1 MKEIWKQLEEDTNYE
16 ISNLGRIR
24 NIKTQIAKSTSFTK
38 KGTYEVC
45 SLKANSYLVHR
56 LVAKYF
62 VENTNPAKYN
72 IVNHLDENTHNNKA
86 DNLEWTT
93 NKDNLNY
100 SHVGN
105 RNAISNSKFKIIQY
119 DKDGKVIKEWTSKEA
134 CYKAGY
140 TKVKSFFC
148 KNGFNRWA
156 YDFFWFTEY
165 ETFDK
170 TRYKPKPILNIYNSN
185 NELVFTGNPVACAKF
200 IKLTT
205 VATIQGR
212 LKRNV
217 EFKVLGYTLKHIN
230 CTLN

>member
-1 MKEIWKQLEEDTNYE
+1 MKEIWKRLEEDTNYE

-45 SLKANSYLVHR
+45 SLNANSYLVHR

-100 SHVGN
+100 SNVAK
-105 RNAISNSKFKIIQY
+105 RVAEYNSKFKVIQY
-119 DKDGKVIKEWTSKEA
+119 DKDGNIIKEWTSKEA
-134 CYKAGY
+134 CYAAGF
-140 TKVKSFFC
+140 TNVKSFFN
-148 KNGFNRWA
+148 KSGFNRWA
-156 YDFFWFTEY
+156 YNSFWFSEY

-170 TRYKPKPILNIYNSN
+170 TRYKSKPILNVYNSN
-185 NELVFTGNPVACAKF
+185 NELVFTGNTVACAKF

-212 LKRNV
+212 LKRNT